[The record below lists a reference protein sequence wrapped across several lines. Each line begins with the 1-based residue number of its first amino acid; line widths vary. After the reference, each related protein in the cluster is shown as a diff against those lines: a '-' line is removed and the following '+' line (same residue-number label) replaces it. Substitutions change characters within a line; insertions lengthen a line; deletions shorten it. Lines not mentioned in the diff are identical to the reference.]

1 MLSYG
6 MSPEHHNAGWK
17 LNGLDTSWLVCLPTI
32 ALVYITPSLLA
43 YITTTMQCVCSI
55 FHLLFVKST
64 FEKSQKQPEDSN
76 SAPPKTK
83 ARSVARRPASGAR
96 HAASGR
102 GARSARAATAY
113 TMHDYAKYFDCTA
126 SPSIPY
132 IHTYCMCTS
141 YIHATY
147 ILHRTHI
154 YKNGKQ
160 EIDEVNML

>member
-83 ARSVARRPASGAR
+83 ARSVARRPAR
-96 HAASGR
+96 HAAR
-102 GARSARAATAY
+102 RAARRPARGVRERQRLILCMTMQSTLTAL
-113 TMHDYAKYFDCTA
+113 HLH
-126 SPSIPY
+126 PSHTY
-132 IHTYCMCTS
+132 IHTVCA
-141 YIHATY
+141 HPTY
-147 ILHRTHI
+147 MLHTFYTARIYTRTA
-154 YKNGKQ
+154 NRKQ
-160 EIDEVNML
+160 TK